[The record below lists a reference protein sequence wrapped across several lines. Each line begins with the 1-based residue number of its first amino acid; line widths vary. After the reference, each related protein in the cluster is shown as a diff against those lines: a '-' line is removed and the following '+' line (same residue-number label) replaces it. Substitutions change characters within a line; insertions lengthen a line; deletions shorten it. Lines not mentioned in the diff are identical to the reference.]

1 MKSSSGIED
10 NEPQQQDSFF
20 DKEQRLKQK
29 LKQKQEERQ
38 QRRQVGSNITGTSE
52 EPTEVDN
59 GTSSQASDSNKTT
72 GASAII
78 TSKEAIN
85 ESQRSSEENSLS
97 PGHSNGM
104 RKLPNPPMN
113 LKEDRHRQA
122 ELQQTRSRNP
132 SRGRCGRTP
141 HIRERFPASH
151 PRGGQNWNM
160 IRDDYGRAV
169 PFIDDPHHP
178 GHFCDAYYDLP
189 PYYPLPHRG
198 ADYYDREPFHGA
210 SPRGAAAEQTYHSHY
225 HLASNRGAG
234 AGLYRDGSYNAR
246 PRANDFNGSRH
257 SWDQQQHMALL
268 SEAGIGAETSKSN
281 RSSHS
286 RSRSIA
292 HSSSASHTSWS
303 SVSEGN
309 RSSGR
314 RRRRRASLSSLRS
327 YSTQSSRSRHRSVS
341 SERSLV
347 RSSGESNVSLS
358 IANKRGS
365 QGKSRREKKSRK
377 KIRSSRSHKRRHGP
391 IDQEEEEEVRSITS
405 KHSYEETKDDQKN
418 SNSAIEAK
426 SLTKEEGQ
434 QNLSSEE
441 KNEQRSLDAS
451 PEEKG
456 HSNTVTRAT
465 QEVDFINQIEQDGE
479 GRKSSQ
485 KSVSK
490 TRRQDMEK
498 KKRKRKRSGRSS
510 HSSCSQSQ
518 NSSTVSSDTSSRSS
532 RRSATRP
539 RIPDRED
546 FATSHEKSDQSSATK
561 DQRTIFISQLVMRT
575 TEHDVRK
582 FLRKYVGVSKVKQ
595 VIFLQDKRTGR
606 HKGCCYVE
614 LGRLS
619 DVQKAVE
626 YDGKIPSF
634 QRFPIL
640 IKPSE
645 AEKNYLSTAGT
656 EPATV
661 FDSALMTPVIPAAS
675 SATALSSSASTIDA
689 TGKKVII
696 QNVYIGSI
704 DRLVTQAQ
712 LHAIFSQFGQLTSL
726 HLPLDPSTGLHRGYA
741 FLSYSDAKSANLAI
755 KTMAGQSIAGRQ
767 LGS

>member
-1 MKSSSGIED
+1 MKSSNAIED

-38 QRRQVGSNITGTSE
+38 QRRQVGSTNTGTSE
-52 EPTEVDN
+52 VPTEVDN

-72 GASAII
+72 GSSAII
-78 TSKEAIN
+78 TSKEATN
-85 ESQRSSEENSLS
+85 ESQRSGAENSLS

-122 ELQQTRSRNP
+122 EMQQSRLRNP

-141 HIRERFPASH
+141 HLRERFPASH
-151 PRGGQNWNM
+151 PGGQNWNM

-189 PYYPLPHRG
+189 PYYPFPHRG
-198 ADYYDREPFHGA
+198 ADFYDREPFHGV
-210 SPRGAAAEQTYHSHY
+210 SPRGATAEQNYHSHY
-225 HLASNRGAG
+225 PLASNRGAG

-268 SEAGIGAETSKSN
+268 SEAGIGAETSKLN

-292 HSSSASHTSWS
+292 HSSSASHTSSWS

-314 RRRRRASLSSLRS
+314 RRRRRASSLSVRS
-327 YSTQSSRSRHRSVS
+327 NSTQSSRSRHRSVS

-347 RSSGESNVSLS
+347 ISSGESNVSLS

-377 KIRSSRSHKRRHGP
+377 KIRSRRSHKRRHGP

-405 KHSYEETKDDQKN
+405 KHSYEETKDD
-418 SNSAIEAK
+418 SNSAIESK

-456 HSNTVTRAT
+456 HLNTVTRAS
-465 QEVDFINQIEQDGE
+465 QEVDLIDQIERDGE
-479 GRKSSQ
+479 ERKASQ
-485 KSVSK
+485 KSVPN

-510 HSSCSQSQ
+510 HSSCSRSQ
-518 NSSTVSSDTSSRSS
+518 NSSTVSSDTDSRSS
-532 RRSATRP
+532 RRSATHSRLL
-539 RIPDRED
+539 DRED
-546 FATSHEKSDQSSATK
+546 SATSHEKSDQSSATK

-582 FLRKYVGVSKVKQ
+582 FLRKYVAVSKVKQ

-661 FDSALMTPVIPAAS
+661 FDSALTTPVIPAAT
-675 SATALSSSASTIDA
+675 SATGLSSSASTIDA
-689 TGKKVII
+689 TGKRVII

-767 LGS
+767 L